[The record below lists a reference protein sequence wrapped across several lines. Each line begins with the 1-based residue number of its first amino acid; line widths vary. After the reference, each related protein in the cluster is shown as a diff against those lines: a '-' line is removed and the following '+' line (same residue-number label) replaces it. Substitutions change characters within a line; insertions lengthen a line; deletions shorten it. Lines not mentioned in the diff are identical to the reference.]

1 MNQKALTDQ
10 LEALTEQ
17 KLTLMDARLTLAE
30 MKRDHDLLKARIEH
44 DLVEQL
50 GGEKA
55 LGTNAEARKR
65 EMLLYFDE
73 HEAYEKSEDAMDSQV
88 RLVGENI
95 IDAEYARD
103 LLDIYLADTAE

>member
-17 KLTLMDARLTLAE
+17 KLTLMDARLDLAE

-44 DLVEQL
+44 DLIEQL
-50 GGEKA
+50 GGDKG

-65 EMLLYFDE
+65 EMLLYFDK
-73 HEAYEKSEDAMDSQV
+73 HEAYEKSEDAVSDQV
-88 RLVGENI
+88 RFVEEAK